1 MRLIHF
7 IIYFIFNFISTII
20 VAQTIAVVNIQSL
33 IDNNTKY
40 KSIINEINESQKIYL
55 DNFEKK
61 ENELTT
67 LLKEIEDSRL
77 ILNENEINL
86 KITDYNNQLN
96 DFTKLIDDF
105 NSHYQN
111 EIIIIRENIL
121 KEIIV
126 LLENYAIDNNVDLV
140 LDSTSYLIASNSLD
154 ITTSINE
161 KLSQIDMKLEYKNF
175 EKN

>member
-1 MRLIHF
+1 LRLIHF

-61 ENELTT
+61 ENELTA
-67 LLKEIEDSRL
+67 LLREIEDSKL

-86 KITDYNNQLN
+86 KISNYNNQLN
-96 DFTKLIDDF
+96 DFTKLIENF

-111 EIIIIRENIL
+111 VIMIIRENIL
-121 KEIIV
+121 KEIII
-126 LLENYAIDNNVDLV
+126 LLENYAIDNNVNLV

-154 ITTSINE
+154 ITNTINE
-161 KLSQIDMKLEYKNF
+161 QLSQIDLKLEYKNF

>member
-1 MRLIHF
+1 MRLIYF
-7 IIYFIFNFISTII
+7 IIFFILNFISTII
-20 VAQTIAVVNIQSL
+20 VAQTIVVVNIQSL
-33 IDNNTKY
+33 IDSNTMY
-40 KSIINEINESQKIYL
+40 QSIINEMNKSQKKYL

-61 ENELTT
+61 ENDLTT
-67 LLKEIEDSRL
+67 LLKEIEDSKL

-96 DFTKLIDDF
+96 DFTKFIDDF

-111 EIIIIRENIL
+111 EIIIIRENVL

-161 KLSQIDMKLEYKNF
+161 QLSQIDMKLEYKNF

>member
-1 MRLIHF
+1 MRLIYF
-7 IIYFIFNFISTII
+7 IIFFILNFISSII
-20 VAQTIAVVNIQSL
+20 VAQTIVVVNIQSL
-33 IDNNTKY
+33 IDSNTMY
-40 KSIINEINESQKIYL
+40 QSIINEMNKSQKIYL

-67 LLKEIEDSRL
+67 LLKEIENSKL

-86 KITDYNNQLN
+86 KITDYNNKLN

-111 EIIIIRENIL
+111 EIIVIRENVL

-154 ITTSINE
+154 ITTNIN
-161 KLSQIDMKLEYKNF
+161 KQLSQIDMKLEYKNF

>member
-1 MRLIHF
+1 MRLIYF
-7 IIYFIFNFISTII
+7 IIFFILNFISSII
-20 VAQTIAVVNIQSL
+20 VAQTIVVVNIQSL
-33 IDNNTKY
+33 IDSNTMY
-40 KSIINEINESQKIYL
+40 QSIINEMNKSQKIYL

-67 LLKEIEDSRL
+67 LLKEIENSKL

-86 KITDYNNQLN
+86 KITDYNNKLN

-111 EIIIIRENIL
+111 EIIVIRENVL

-161 KLSQIDMKLEYKNF
+161 QLSQIDMKLEYKNF

>member
-1 MRLIHF
+1 MRLIYF
-7 IIYFIFNFISTII
+7 IIFFILNFISSII
-20 VAQTIAVVNIQSL
+20 VAQTIVVVNIQSL
-33 IDNNTKY
+33 IDSNTMY
-40 KSIINEINESQKIYL
+40 QSTINEMNKSQKIYL

-67 LLKEIEDSRL
+67 LLKEIENSKL

-86 KITDYNNQLN
+86 KITDYNNKLN

-111 EIIIIRENIL
+111 EIIVIRENVL

-154 ITTSINE
+154 ITTNIN
-161 KLSQIDMKLEYKNF
+161 KQLSQIDMKLEYKNF

>member
-1 MRLIHF
+1 MRLIYF
-7 IIYFIFNFISTII
+7 IIFFILNFISTII
-20 VAQTIAVVNIQSL
+20 VAQTIVVVNIQSL
-33 IDNNTKY
+33 IDSNTMY
-40 KSIINEINESQKIYL
+40 QSIINEMNKSQKKYL

-61 ENELTT
+61 ENDLTT
-67 LLKEIEDSRL
+67 LLKEIEDSKL

-96 DFTKLIDDF
+96 DFTKYIDDF

-111 EIIIIRENIL
+111 EIIIIRENVL

-126 LLENYAIDNNVDLV
+126 LLENYAIDNNVDLI

-161 KLSQIDMKLEYKNF
+161 QLSQIDMKLEYKNF

>member
-1 MRLIHF
+1 MRLIYF
-7 IIYFIFNFISTII
+7 IIFFILNIISSII
-20 VAQTIAVVNIQSL
+20 VAQTIVVVNIQSL
-33 IDNNTKY
+33 IDSNTMY
-40 KSIINEINESQKIYL
+40 QSIINEMNKSQKIYL

-67 LLKEIEDSRL
+67 LLKEIENSKL

-86 KITDYNNQLN
+86 KITDYNNKLN

-111 EIIIIRENIL
+111 EIIVIRENVL

-154 ITTSINE
+154 ITTNIN
-161 KLSQIDMKLEYKNF
+161 KQLSQIDMKLEYKNF

>member
-1 MRLIHF
+1 MRLIYF
-7 IIYFIFNFISTII
+7 IIFFIINFISTII
-20 VAQTIAVVNIQSL
+20 VAQTIVVVNIQSL
-33 IDNNTKY
+33 IDNNTMY
-40 KSIINEINESQKIYL
+40 QSIINEMNKSQKIYL
-55 DNFEKK
+55 DKFEKK
-61 ENELTT
+61 ENELKT
-67 LLKEIEDSRL
+67 LLKEIEDSKL
-77 ILNENEINL
+77 ILNENEINI

-96 DFTKLIDDF
+96 DFTKHIDDF

-111 EIIIIRENIL
+111 EIIIIRENVL

-154 ITTSINE
+154 ITTSINQ

>member
-1 MRLIHF
+1 MRLIYF
-7 IIYFIFNFISTII
+7 IIFFILNFISTII
-20 VAQTIAVVNIQSL
+20 VAQTIVVVNIQSL
-33 IDNNTKY
+33 IDSNTMY
-40 KSIINEINESQKIYL
+40 QSIINEMNKSQKKYL
-55 DNFEKK
+55 DNFEIK

-67 LLKEIEDSRL
+67 LLKEIEDSKL

-96 DFTKLIDDF
+96 DFTKFIDDF

-111 EIIIIRENIL
+111 EIIIIRENVL

-126 LLENYAIDNNVDLV
+126 LLENYAIDNNVDLI

-161 KLSQIDMKLEYKNF
+161 QLSQIDMKLEYKNF

>member
-1 MRLIHF
+1 MRLTYF
-7 IIYFIFNFISTII
+7 IIFFILNFTPSII

-40 KSIINEINESQKIYL
+40 KFIISEINKSQKIYL

-61 ENELTT
+61 ENELTN
-67 LLKEIEDSRL
+67 LLKEIEDSKL

-86 KITDYNNQLN
+86 KISNYNNQLN

-111 EIIIIRENIL
+111 EIIVIRENIL

-161 KLSQIDMKLEYKNF
+161 QLSQIDMKLEYKNF

>member
-1 MRLIHF
+1 MRLIYF
-7 IIYFIFNFISTII
+7 IIFFILNFISTII
-20 VAQTIAVVNIQSL
+20 VAQTIVVVNIQSL
-33 IDNNTKY
+33 IDSNTMY
-40 KSIINEINESQKIYL
+40 QSIINEMNKSQKKYL

-67 LLKEIEDSRL
+67 LLKEIEDSKL

-96 DFTKLIDDF
+96 DFTKFIDDF

-111 EIIIIRENIL
+111 EIILIRENVL

-126 LLENYAIDNNVDLV
+126 LLENYAIDNNVDLI

-161 KLSQIDMKLEYKNF
+161 QLSQIDMKLEYKNF

>member
-1 MRLIHF
+1 MRLIYF
-7 IIYFIFNFISTII
+7 IIFFILNFISTII
-20 VAQTIAVVNIQSL
+20 VAQNIVVVNIQSL
-33 IDNNTKY
+33 IDSNTMY
-40 KSIINEINESQKIYL
+40 QSIINEMDKSQKIYL

-154 ITTSINE
+154 ITTSINQ

>member
-1 MRLIHF
+1 MRLIYF
-7 IIYFIFNFISTII
+7 IIFFSLNFTSSII
-20 VAQTIAVVNIQSL
+20 VAQTIVVVNIQFL
-33 IDNNTKY
+33 IDSNTMY
-40 KSIINEINESQKIYL
+40 QSIINEINESQKIYL

-61 ENELTT
+61 ENELTL
-67 LLKEIEDSRL
+67 LLKEIEDSKL

-96 DFTKLIDDF
+96 DFTKLIDNF

-111 EIIIIRENIL
+111 EIIIIRENVL

-126 LLENYAIDNNVDLV
+126 LLENYAIENNVDLV

-161 KLSQIDMKLEYKNF
+161 QLSQIDMKLEYKNF

>member
-1 MRLIHF
+1 MRLIYF
-7 IIYFIFNFISTII
+7 IIFFILNFISTII
-20 VAQTIAVVNIQSL
+20 VAQTIVVVNIQSL
-33 IDNNTKY
+33 IDSNTMY
-40 KSIINEINESQKIYL
+40 QSIINEMNKSQKIYL

-105 NSHYQN
+105 NSQS
-111 EIIIIRENIL
+111 
-121 KEIIV
+121 K
-126 LLENYAIDNNVDLV
+126 
-140 LDSTSYLIASNSLD
+140 
-154 ITTSINE
+154 
-161 KLSQIDMKLEYKNF
+161 
-175 EKN
+175 

>member
-1 MRLIHF
+1 LRL
-7 IIYFIFNFISTII
+7 IYFIIFFILNFISTII
-20 VAQTIAVVNIQSL
+20 VAQTIVVVNIQSL
-33 IDNNTKY
+33 IDSNTMY
-40 KSIINEINESQKIYL
+40 QSIINEMNKSQKKYL

-61 ENELTT
+61 ENDLTT
-67 LLKEIEDSRL
+67 LLKEIEDSKL

-96 DFTKLIDDF
+96 DFTKFIDDF

-111 EIIIIRENIL
+111 EIIIIRENVL

-126 LLENYAIDNNVDLV
+126 LLENYAIDNNVDLI

-161 KLSQIDMKLEYKNF
+161 QLSQIDMKLEYKNF

>member
-1 MRLIHF
+1 MRLIYF
-7 IIYFIFNFISTII
+7 IIFFVLNFTSTIVIAQNI
-20 VAQTIAVVNIQSL
+20 VVVNIQSL
-33 IDNNTKY
+33 IDSNTMY
-40 KSIINEINESQKIYL
+40 QSIINEMNKSQKIYL

-61 ENELTT
+61 ENELTN

-111 EIIIIRENIL
+111 EIIIIRENVL

>member
-1 MRLIHF
+1 M
-7 IIYFIFNFISTII
+7 N
-20 VAQTIAVVNIQSL
+20 
-33 IDNNTKY
+33 K
-40 KSIINEINESQKIYL
+40 SQKIYL

>member
-1 MRLIHF
+1 MRLIYF
-7 IIYFIFNFISTII
+7 IIFFILNFISTII
-20 VAQTIAVVNIQSL
+20 VAQTIVVVNIQSL
-33 IDNNTKY
+33 IDSNTMY
-40 KSIINEINESQKIYL
+40 QSIINEINKSQKIYL

-61 ENELTT
+61 ENELTN

-140 LDSTSYLIASNSLD
+140 LDSIKFFRYN
-154 ITTSINE
+154 N
-161 KLSQIDMKLEYKNF
+161 
-175 EKN
+175 

>member
-1 MRLIHF
+1 MRLIYF
-7 IIYFIFNFISTII
+7 IIFFILNFTSSII
-20 VAQTIAVVNIQSL
+20 VAQTIVVVNIQFL
-33 IDNNTKY
+33 IDSNTMY
-40 KSIINEINESQKIYL
+40 QSIINEINESQKIYL

-61 ENELTT
+61 ENELEL
-67 LLKEIEDSRL
+67 LLKEIENSKL

-86 KITDYNNQLN
+86 KIANYNDQLN
-96 DFTKLIDDF
+96 DFTKLIDNF

-111 EIIIIRENIL
+111 EIIIIRENVL

-126 LLENYAIDNNVDLV
+126 LLENYAIENNVDLV

-161 KLSQIDMKLEYKNF
+161 QLSQIDMKLEYKNF

>member
-1 MRLIHF
+1 LRL
-7 IIYFIFNFISTII
+7 IYFIIFFILNFISTII
-20 VAQTIAVVNIQSL
+20 VAQTIVVVNIQSL
-33 IDNNTKY
+33 IDSNTMY
-40 KSIINEINESQKIYL
+40 QSIINEMNKSQKKYL

-61 ENELTT
+61 ENDLTT
-67 LLKEIEDSRL
+67 LLKEIEDSKL

-96 DFTKLIDDF
+96 DFTKFIDDF

-111 EIIIIRENIL
+111 EIIIIRENVL

-161 KLSQIDMKLEYKNF
+161 QLSQIDMKLEYKNF

>member
-1 MRLIHF
+1 LRL
-7 IIYFIFNFISTII
+7 IYFIIFFILNIISSII
-20 VAQTIAVVNIQSL
+20 VAQTIVVVNIQSL
-33 IDNNTKY
+33 IDSNTMY
-40 KSIINEINESQKIYL
+40 QSIINEMNKSQKIYL

-67 LLKEIEDSRL
+67 LLKEIENSKL

-86 KITDYNNQLN
+86 KITDYNNKLN

-111 EIIIIRENIL
+111 EIIVIRENVL

-154 ITTSINE
+154 ITTNIN
-161 KLSQIDMKLEYKNF
+161 KQLSQIDMKLEYKNF

>member
-67 LLKEIEDSRL
+67 LLREIEDSKL

-86 KITDYNNQLN
+86 KISNYNNQLN
-96 DFTKLIDDF
+96 DFTKLIEDF

-111 EIIIIRENIL
+111 VIMIIRENVL
-121 KEIIV
+121 KEIII
-126 LLENYAIDNNVDLV
+126 LLENYAIDNNVNLV

-154 ITTSINE
+154 ITNTINE
-161 KLSQIDMKLEYKNF
+161 QLSQIELKLEYKNF